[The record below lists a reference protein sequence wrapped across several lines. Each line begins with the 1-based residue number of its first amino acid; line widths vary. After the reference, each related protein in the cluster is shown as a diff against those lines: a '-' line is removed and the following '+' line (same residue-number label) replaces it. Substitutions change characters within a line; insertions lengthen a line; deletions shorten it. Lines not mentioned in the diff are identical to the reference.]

1 MSALS
6 ERLKDAKG
14 TRGLD
19 DIVRLAER
27 EGHQIDRSVVARYI
41 TGKHGRPRDETILAL
56 AAGLGLDV
64 RELRVLAGMP
74 PGELEPYEPT
84 PEAARLNREQRDA
97 LDQLIRAIVR
107 GDGTDVPSIKAQQK
121 IVNGR
126 DEDGL
131 TVMPPTVEPQPPRG
145 RGQRPASRGQD
156 PGQSR

>member
-97 LDQLIRAIVR
+97 LDRLIRAIVR
-107 GDGTDVPSIKAQQK
+107 SESDDEPAHQKSPEALEAAGSIWLDRQTSEQ
-121 IVNGR
+121 
-126 DEDGL
+126 
-131 TVMPPTVEPQPPRG
+131 EPDPQS
-145 RGQRPASRGQD
+145 A
-156 PGQSR
+156 PGQHSPDSRQ